1 MLKKILLPVIFAI
14 LAYGFWIS
22 PNFKEIAAGV
32 AIFLFGMLFMEDG
45 FKAFTGGILEKIL
58 KRTTDKLWKSMSFG
72 VVSTSIMQSSSLVS
86 VIAISFLS
94 AGLLGLTAG
103 IGIIF
108 GANLGTTTGAW
119 LIAGF
124 GLKID
129 IAAYAMPML
138 VFGIILAFQS
148 SKAARG
154 LGYILAGLGFLFLGI
169 HYMKEGFE
177 TFKETIDLSQF
188 AVGGLAG
195 LLIYT
200 GIGIFATLVMQ
211 SSHAT
216 LVITITALAAGQITY
231 ENALALAIG
240 ANVGTCITAILGA
253 ISANVD
259 GKRLAAAHLI
269 FNVTTGLVAII
280 FMNYILVAVDS
291 LSALVGI
298 ARDDWTLKL
307 AVFHTLFNTLGIAIM
322 VPLINQLVKVLYKI
336 FPQPKADLVAPLYL
350 NEAVADFPDTLV
362 ETVRKEV
369 LHLYDNAF
377 DVLAHGLSL
386 HRHDIRSNADLA
398 ELTQRPDKPMTIDL
412 DDIYGRKVK
421 VLYNAIIEFTSRKQ
435 GQLPQEQMEEVMMLR
450 DAARDIVEAIKDVKH
465 MRKNLMTY
473 IVSDNASI
481 RAEYNKIR
489 AHLGEILREL
499 AILRDAGEASDL
511 VALDGLRLQMEE
523 NDITLNG
530 DLDHLIREDKI
541 SPPMA
546 TSLMNDSSYAY
557 DVARNLI
564 AAAGGLFAPHD
575 SGMRQAALE
584 VELDEEE
591 MDKLLH
597 EPDLIGIR
605 AGETPRPSSTSTTLR
620 EKR

>member
-1 MLKKILLPVIFAI
+1 MPRQIILPIIFA
-14 LAYGFWIS
+14 LLGYGFWIS
-22 PNFKEIAAGV
+22 PDFKQIAAGV
-32 AIFLFGMLFMEDG
+32 AIFLFGMLFLEEG

-58 KRTTDKLWKSMSFG
+58 KRTTDKLWKSMTFG

-86 VIAISFLS
+86 VITISFLS

-148 SKAARG
+148 SKTAKG

-169 HYMKEGFE
+169 HHMKEGFE
-177 TFKETIDLSQF
+177 TFKSTIDLAQF
-188 AVGGLAG
+188 AVAGLAG

-200 GIGIFATLVMQ
+200 GIGIFATVVMQ

-259 GKRLAAAHLI
+259 GKRLAAAHLF

-291 LSALVGI
+291 LSSLVGI
-298 ARDDWTLKL
+298 ASDDWTLKL
-307 AVFHTLFNTLGIAIM
+307 AVFHTLFNTVGITIM
-322 VPLINQLVKVLYKI
+322 IPLINQLVKVLFQI
-336 FPQPKADLVAPLYL
+336 FPQPKADLAAPLYL
-350 NEAVADFPDTLV
+350 NDAVTDFPDTLV

-377 DVLAHGLSL
+377 EVLAHGLNL
-386 HRHDIRSNADLA
+386 HRHDIRSDADLA
-398 ELTQRPDKPMTIDL
+398 ELTQRPDQLMAFDI

-421 VLYNAIIEFTSRKQ
+421 VLYNAIVEFTSRNQ
-435 GQLPQEQMEEVMMLR
+435 GQLPQEHMERVIMLR
-450 DAARDIVEAIKDVKH
+450 GAARDIVEAIKDVKH
-465 MRKNLMTY
+465 MRKNLITY
-473 IVSDNASI
+473 IVSNNASI
-481 RAEYNKIR
+481 KAEYNRIR
-489 AHLGEILREL
+489 AQLGEILREL
-499 AILRDAGEASDL
+499 TTLRDAGEDADL

-523 NDITLNG
+523 NDSTLNG
-530 DLDHLIREDKI
+530 NLDHLIRDGRI
-541 SPPMA
+541 TAPMA

-564 AAAGGLFAPHD
+564 AAGESLFGPHD
-575 SGMRQAALE
+575 LGMRQAARDM
-584 VELDEEE
+584 ELDDDE
-591 MDKLLH
+591 LN
-597 EPDLIGIR
+597 DLMR
-605 AGETPRPSSTSTTLR
+605 DPN
-620 EKR
+620 